1 MDRRVTSAIMGWF
14 RDHHLA
20 VSTGAF
26 LVFGSMLALVLGYVG
41 LVLSSA
47 FWSVSGQSV
56 VGVLLDLAIP
66 YLPIIAVLLIATIGS
81 VVSLGWAV
89 LRRLSLPR
97 SDRLHS
103 TAERIE
109 QSSSILDTLSLSDFV
124 APPEPSEEEKLETLK
139 QQYVRGDISEAEFE
153 RKIDQLT
160 ASESMDDTP
169 PSAMRESREADRE
182 W

>member
-1 MDRRVTSAIMGWF
+1 MGWF

-56 VGVLLDLAIP
+56 VEVLLDLAI

-81 VVSLGWAV
+81 VVSLGWAMLQRV
-89 LRRLSLPR
+89 SFPR
-97 SDRLHS
+97 SERLHS
-103 TAERIE
+103 TAERVE
-109 QSSSILDTLSLSDFV
+109 KSSSILDTLSLSDFV
-124 APPEPSEEEKLETLK
+124 APPEPSDEEKLEALK
-139 QQYVRGDISEAEFE
+139 QQYVRGDINEEEFE

-160 ASESMDDTP
+160 VSESMDDTP
-169 PSAMRESREADRE
+169 TSTPRESQEADRE